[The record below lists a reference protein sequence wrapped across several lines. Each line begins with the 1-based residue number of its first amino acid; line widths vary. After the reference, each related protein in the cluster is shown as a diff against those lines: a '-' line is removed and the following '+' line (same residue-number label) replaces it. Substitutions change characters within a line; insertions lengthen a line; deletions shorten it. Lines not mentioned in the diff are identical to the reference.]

1 MDILSEDGQVSTHRM
16 HEKRLTELRVN
27 IGRETRRIAS
37 YSGVI
42 SLAAEILE
50 IDPNEED
57 QRLISRAQ
65 QGDLNAFN
73 DIVERHQ
80 RAVYSTCL
88 RMLRDPHL
96 AEDATQDAFV
106 RAWNAIDSFRGGIV
120 RPWLLRIAT
129 NRTYDMLRSKSRRPA
144 GSLDAQP
151 YESEPEW
158 TTQVPVAESPE
169 QYSTRGEVSEF
180 LEAAL
185 QHLPEDQRLAI
196 VLSDV
201 QGYGYDE
208 IAQVMDIAVGTVKS
222 RISRG
227 RSRLR
232 EYLQSSPEGMELA
245 ERFVRL
251 NDE

>member
-1 MDILSEDGQVSTHRM
+1 ML
-16 HEKRLTELRVN
+16 
-27 IGRETRRIAS
+27 
-37 YSGVI
+37 
-42 SLAAEILE
+42 
-50 IDPNEED
+50 
-57 QRLISRAQ
+57 AQ
-65 QGDLNAFN
+65 QGDLDAFN
-73 DIVERHQ
+73 AIVERHQ

-88 RMLRDPHL
+88 RMLRDQHL

-129 NRTYDMLRSKSRRPA
+129 NRTYDILRSRARRPA
-144 GSLDAQP
+144 QSLDAQP
-151 YESEPEW
+151 FESEPEW
-158 TTQVPVAESPE
+158 TTQVNVAEQPE
-169 QYSTRGEVSEF
+169 QFSTRGEISLF
-180 LEAAL
+180 LEEAL
-185 QHLPEDQRLAI
+185 ASLPADQRAVI

-208 IAQVMDIAVGTVKS
+208 IAQILDIAVGTVKS

-232 EYLQSSPEGMELA
+232 DHIQATPAGMELA

-251 NDE
+251 TNE

>member
-1 MDILSEDGQVSTHRM
+1 MDSLDVM
-16 HEKRLTELRVN
+16 AEL
-27 IGRETRRIAS
+27 IEQ
-37 YSGVI
+37 
-42 SLAAEILE
+42 
-50 IDPNEED
+50 DPNEED
-57 QRLISRAQ
+57 QRLVQ
-65 QGDLNAFN
+65 LPQTGDMDAFN
-73 DIVERHQ
+73 QIVERHQ

-106 RAWNAIDSFRGGIV
+106 RAWNAIESFRGGIV

-129 NRTYDMLRSKSRRPA
+129 NRTYDMLRSKARRPA

-151 YESEPEW
+151 FESEPEW
-158 TTQVPVAESPE
+158 TTQVGAAEQPE
-169 QYSTRGEVSEF
+169 QFASRGELSD
-180 LEAAL
+180 LLQDAL
-185 QHLPEDQRLAI
+185 ASLPEDQRLAI
-196 VLSDV
+196 ILSDV

-208 IAQVMDIAVGTVKS
+208 IAQVMEIAVGTVKS

-232 EYLQSSPEGMELA
+232 EYLQQSPDAMELA
-245 ERFVRL
+245 ERYLRL